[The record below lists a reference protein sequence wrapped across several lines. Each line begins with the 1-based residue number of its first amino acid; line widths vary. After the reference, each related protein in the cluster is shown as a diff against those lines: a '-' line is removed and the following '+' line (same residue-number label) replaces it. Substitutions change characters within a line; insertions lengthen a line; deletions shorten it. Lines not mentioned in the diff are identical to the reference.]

1 MPKKMAPEMIT
12 HGMILEYFQ
21 RPDYSP
27 MTLGELAD
35 AFALR
40 GGGRQSLVAL
50 LHKMVMNG
58 EIVLIRKTRYSLGAP
73 ADLVT
78 GRLEVKRS
86 GDGYLTNL
94 EGELTVKIDR
104 GHLSTALPGDKV
116 VVRLEPLRTGMAEW
130 QRHGVV
136 IKVLERGTRVVVG
149 TLKSTGR
156 FLYVAPMDP
165 SYQQDFYVPDAAGA
179 QINDRVVIQFTNWEN
194 RHVNPEAEIIEV
206 IGPADNPS
214 LDTLAIMRQYEL
226 PEAFPSEVMREAGV
240 SAARLNMPGKRE
252 DLRGKFIFTVDPAT
266 AKDFDDA
273 LSLERDES
281 GRRVLGVHIADVCHF
296 VTKGNALDRE
306 AVERG
311 NSVYL
316 PDKVIPM
323 LPEELSNGL
332 CSLKP
337 DQDRLAFSAFMTFDD
352 EGRVVRSR
360 FSRTIIK
367 SRLRL
372 TYEQALVVLETP
384 AGMTC
389 KVAMPPEARPL
400 VLAVC
405 ELAMQLRRRRLAQW
419 ALDINMPENQV
430 IIGKGGMIEDI
441 KPVVNDISHQMI
453 EECMVAANEAV
464 DREISEKGMKLIHR
478 LHEAPAEDKIE
489 MLTADLHDMGYQP
502 GQLNN
507 RRNLMEFL
515 QRIKDTP
522 LANSAQMA
530 VLRSMKRAIYSS
542 KEGGH
547 FGLAK
552 KFYAHFTSPIRR
564 YPDLVVH
571 RILAAIL
578 ESRANP
584 YPVDELE
591 RLAVHCSETEQTA
604 QEAERELLEI
614 KKYRFLGQ
622 QIEQRDVRVYDAVV
636 VKVMNFGLFVELD
649 GLGVQGLVHVSAISD
664 SFVRFD
670 AGAKALRAGQD
681 VYKLG
686 TRVQVFA
693 VKVDFEKRR
702 IDFSLKRPE
711 PKRPAKGRMEG
722 QAKGRPESQA
732 AQPDPRKGRRRRR

>member
-1 MPKKMAPEMIT
+1 MPKQESQSTVTHETLLEFFRRPE
-12 HGMILEYFQ
+12 YA
-21 RPDYSP
+21 P
-27 MTLGELAD
+27 MTLGEVSD
-35 AFALR
+35 ALRLR
-40 GGGRQSLVAL
+40 GGARKALVSL

-58 EIVLIRKTRYSLGAP
+58 EIVLIRKNRYSLGAP

-86 GDGYLTNL
+86 GEGYLTNL
-94 EGELTVKIDR
+94 EGELNVRIER
-104 GHLSTALPGDKV
+104 GQLSTALPGDKV

-136 IKVLERGTRVVVG
+136 IRVLERGTRVVVG

-156 FLYVAPMDP
+156 FLYVVPMDP
-165 SYQQDFYVPDAAGA
+165 SYQQDFYVSEVKGA

-214 LDTLAIMRQYEL
+214 LDTLAIMRQYGL
-226 PEAFPSEVMREAGV
+226 PEAFPVEVMREAGA
-240 SAARLNMPGKRE
+240 SASRLSQPGLRL
-252 DLRGKFIFTVDPAT
+252 DLRDHFIFTVDPAT

-273 LSLERDES
+273 LSLERDEE

-296 VTKGNALDRE
+296 VARGNALDRE
-306 AVERG
+306 ALERG

-337 DQDRLAFSAFMTFDD
+337 DQDRLAFSAFITFD
-352 EGRVVRSR
+352 EAGRVVRSR
-360 FSRTIIK
+360 FARTLIR

-372 TYEQALVVLETP
+372 TYEQALQVLETP
-384 AGMTC
+384 RGMAC
-389 KVAMPPEARPL
+389 AVPLPDGAREL
-400 VLAVC
+400 TGEVC
-405 ELAMQLRRRRLAQW
+405 ELAMQLRARRMAQW
-419 ALDINMPENQV
+419 ALDIDMPENQV
-430 IIGKGGMIEDI
+430 VIGKNGMIEDI
-441 KPVVNDISHQMI
+441 RPVVNDVSHQMI

-478 LHEAPAEDKIE
+478 LHEEPAADKIE

-502 GQLNN
+502 GQLNH
-507 RRNLMEFL
+507 RRNLMEFI
-515 QRIKDTP
+515 QRIKETP
-522 LANSAQMA
+522 LANSAQVA
-530 VLRSMKRAIYSS
+530 ILRSMKRAVYSS
-542 KEGGH
+542 KAGGH

-578 ESRANP
+578 ESRGNP
-584 YPVDELE
+584 YPAEELE
-591 RLAVHCSETEQTA
+591 RLAVHCSETEQVA

-614 KKYRFLGQ
+614 KKYRFLAQ
-622 QIEQRDVRVYDAVV
+622 QIEQKEVRVYDAVV

-649 GLGVQGLVHVSAISD
+649 GLGVQGLVHVSALSD
-664 SFVRFD
+664 AFVKYD
-670 AGAKALRAGQD
+670 PAAKALRAGAD

-686 TRVQVFA
+686 TRLKVMA
-693 VKVDFEKRR
+693 VKVDFDKRR
-702 IDFSLKRPE
+702 IDFVMTAPT
-711 PKRPAKGRMEG
+711 
-722 QAKGRPESQA
+722 A
-732 AQPDPRKGRRRRR
+732 APGNAAPRRERRRQPGRRR

>member
-1 MPKKMAPEMIT
+1 MEF
-12 HGMILEYFQ
+12 FQ
-21 RPDYSP
+21 RPGYSP

-35 AFALR
+35 AMSLR
-40 GGGRQSLVAL
+40 GGGRKALVVL

-78 GRLEVKRS
+78 GRLEIKRS

-94 EGELTVKIDR
+94 EGELTVRIDR
-104 GHLSTALPGDKV
+104 GHLSTALPGDQV
-116 VVRLEPLRTGMAEW
+116 VVRLEPLRPDMAEW

-136 IKVLERGTRVVVG
+136 IRVLERGARVVVG

-156 FLYVAPMDP
+156 FLCVTPLDP
-165 SYQQDFYVPDAAGA
+165 SYQQDFYVSDAKGA

-214 LDTLAIMRQYEL
+214 LDTLAIMRQYDL
-226 PEAFPSEVMREAGV
+226 PENFPAAVMHEAGI
-240 SAARLNMPGKRE
+240 SATRLAQPGKRL
-252 DLRGKFIFTVDPAT
+252 DLRNNFIFTVDPAT

-273 LSLERDES
+273 LSLERDAE
-281 GRRVLGVHIADVCHF
+281 GRRVLGVHIADVSHF

-306 AVERG
+306 AIERG

-352 EGRVVRSR
+352 AGRVVRSR
-360 FSRTIIK
+360 FARSLIR

-372 TYEQALVVLETP
+372 TYEQALTVLQTP
-384 AGMTC
+384 AGMAC
-389 KVAMPPEARPL
+389 KVPDLPDQARGL
-400 VLAVC
+400 IHGVC
-405 ELAMQLRRRRLAQW
+405 DLAMQLRARRMAQW
-419 ALDINMPENQV
+419 ALDIDMPENQV
-430 IIGKGGMIEDI
+430 VIGKGGMIEDI
-441 KPVVNDISHQMI
+441 RPVVNDISHQMI

-464 DREISEKGMKLIHR
+464 DREISERGMKLIHR

-522 LANSAQMA
+522 LANSAQVA
-530 VLRSMKRAIYSS
+530 ILRSMKRAVYSS

-578 ESRANP
+578 EGRGNP
-584 YPVDELE
+584 YPEAELE
-591 RLAVHCSETEQTA
+591 RLALHCSETEQTA

-614 KKYRFLGQ
+614 KKYRFLAQ
-622 QIEQRDVRVYDAVV
+622 QIEQHDVRIYDAVV

-649 GLGVQGLVHVSAISD
+649 GLAVQGLVHVSAISD
-664 SFVRFD
+664 TFVRFD
-670 AGAKALRAGQD
+670 PAAKALRAGQD

-686 TRVQVFA
+686 TRLKVMA
-693 VKVDFEKRR
+693 VKVDFDKRR
-702 IDFSLKRPE
+702 IDFVLKRAE
-711 PKRPAKGRMEG
+711 SSRPSKA
-722 QAKGRPESQA
+722 QAGAREDRQRRP
-732 AQPDPRKGRRRRR
+732 RRRR

>member
-1 MPKKMAPEMIT
+1 MPKKTAPDTIT
-12 HGMILEYFQ
+12 HEQILGFFQ
-21 RPDYSP
+21 RPDYAP
-27 MTLGELAD
+27 MSLGELSD
-35 AFALR
+35 AFRLR
-40 GGGRQSLVAL
+40 AAGRKTLVSL

-58 EIVLIRKTRYSLGAP
+58 EIVLIRKSRYSLGAP

-94 EGELTVKIDR
+94 EGELTVRIDR

-116 VVRLEPLRTGMAEW
+116 VVRLEPIRSGMADW
-130 QRHGVV
+130 QRHGEV
-136 IKVLERGTRVVVG
+136 IRVLERGARVVVG
-149 TLKSTGR
+149 TLKSTGQ

-165 SYQQDFYVPDAAGA
+165 SYQQDFYVPDAQGA

-194 RHVNPEAEIIEV
+194 RHVNPEATIIEV

-214 LDTLAIMRQYEL
+214 LDTLAIMRSYEL
-226 PEAFPSEVMREAGV
+226 PEKFPEDVMREAGL
-240 SAARLNMPGKRE
+240 SASRMSQPGRRL
-252 DLRGKFIFTVDPAT
+252 DLRDKFIFTVDPAT

-273 LSLERDES
+273 LSLERDEA
-281 GRRVLGVHIADVCHF
+281 GRRVLGVHIADVSHF
-296 VTKGNALDRE
+296 VMKGNALDRE
-306 AVERG
+306 AIERG

-323 LPEELSNGL
+323 LPEELSNGM

-337 DQDRLAFSAFMTFDD
+337 DQDRMAFSAFMTFDD
-352 EGRVVRSR
+352 VGRVVRSS
-360 FSRTIIK
+360 FARTIIK

-372 TYEQALVVLETP
+372 TYEQALTVLETP
-384 AGMTC
+384 MGMAC
-389 KVAMPPEARPL
+389 KVPNLPPVAEGL
-400 VLAVC
+400 IKGVC
-405 ELAMQLRRRRLAQW
+405 ELAMQLRGRRMAQW
-419 ALDINMPENQV
+419 ALDLDMPENQV
-430 IIGKGGMIEDI
+430 IIGKDGMIEDI
-441 KPVVNDISHQMI
+441 RPVVNDVSHQMI

-464 DREISEKGMKLIHR
+464 DREISERGMKLIHR

-502 GQLNN
+502 GKLDN

-515 QRIKDTP
+515 KRIKDTP
-522 LANSAQMA
+522 LANNAQIA
-530 VLRSMKRAIYSS
+530 VLRSMKRAVYSS

-564 YPDLVVH
+564 YPDLIVH

-578 ESRANP
+578 ESRGNP
-584 YPVDELE
+584 YGADELE
-591 RLAVHCSETEQTA
+591 RLALHCSETEQNA

-614 KKYRFLGQ
+614 KKYRFIAQ
-622 QIEQRDVRVYDAVV
+622 QIEQHNARVYDAVV

-649 GLGVQGLVHVSAISD
+649 GLSIQGLVHVSAISD
-664 SFVRFD
+664 TFVRFD
-670 AGAKALRAGQD
+670 PGAKALRAGQD

-686 TRVQVFA
+686 TRLKVVA
-693 VKVDFEKRR
+693 VKVDFDKRR
-702 IDFSLKRPE
+702 IDFALKRQE
-711 PKRPAKGRMEG
+711 PVRTGKGQPAALPSAREPGGRRGGQKG
-722 QAKGRPESQA
+722 Q
-732 AQPDPRKGRRRRR
+732 RRRR

>member
-1 MPKKMAPEMIT
+1 MPKKTASEILT
-12 HGMILEYFQ
+12 HETILEFFQ
-21 RPDYSP
+21 RPGYAP
-27 MTLGELAD
+27 MTLGELET

-40 GGGRQSLVAL
+40 GGARKALISL

-73 ADLVT
+73 ADLIT

-104 GHLSTALPGDKV
+104 GHLSTALPGDQV
-116 VVRLEPLRTGMAEW
+116 VVRLEPLRPGMAEW

-136 IKVLERGTRVVVG
+136 IRVLERGTRVVVG

-165 SYQQDFYVPDAAGA
+165 SYQQDFYVSEVKGA

-226 PEAFPSEVMREAGV
+226 PESFPVAVMHEAGV
-240 SAARLNMPGKRE
+240 SAARLDQPGKRE

-273 LSLERDES
+273 LSLERDAE

-352 EGRVVRSR
+352 AGNVVQSR
-360 FSRTIIK
+360 FSRTIIR

-372 TYEQALVVLETP
+372 TYEQALEVLQTP
-384 AGMTC
+384 AGMAC
-389 KVAMPPEARPL
+389 KVPNFPPEARNL
-400 VLAVC
+400 VNEVC
-405 ELAMQLRRRRLAQW
+405 ALAMQLRGRRMTQW
-419 ALDINMPENQV
+419 ALDIDMPENQV
-430 IIGKGGMIEDI
+430 VIGKGGMIEDI

-464 DREISEKGMKLIHR
+464 DRVISERGMKLIHR

-515 QRIKDTP
+515 KRIKDTP
-522 LANSAQMA
+522 LANCAQVA
-530 VLRSMKRAIYSS
+530 VLRSMKRAVYSS

-584 YPVDELE
+584 YPGDELE
-591 RLAVHCSETEQTA
+591 RLALHCSETEQTA

-614 KKYRFLGQ
+614 KKYRFLAQ
-622 QIEQRDVRVYDAVV
+622 QIEQHDVRVYDAVV

-649 GLGVQGLVHVSAISD
+649 GLSVQGLIHVSAISE
-664 SFVRFD
+664 SFVQFD
-670 AGAKALRAGQD
+670 PGMKALRAGQD

-686 TRVQVFA
+686 TRVKVFA

-711 PKRPAKGRMEG
+711 PTRPV
-722 QAKGRPESQA
+722 KGRPEQ
-732 AQPDPRKGRRRRR
+732 RKGQRRRR

>member
-1 MPKKMAPEMIT
+1 MPKKETQPAVSHET
-12 HGMILEYFQ
+12 LLAFFQ
-21 RPDYSP
+21 RPDYVP
-27 MTLGELAD
+27 MTLGEISDSLR
-35 AFALR
+35 LR
-40 GGGRQSLVAL
+40 GGARKALVSL

-58 EIVLIRKTRYSLGAP
+58 EIVLIRKNRYSLGAP
-73 ADLVT
+73 ADLIT

-86 GDGYLTNL
+86 GEGYLTNL
-94 EGELTVKIDR
+94 EGELTVRIER
-104 GHLSTALPGDKV
+104 GQLSTALPGDKV

-136 IKVLERGTRVVVG
+136 IRVLERGTRVVVG

-165 SYQQDFYVPDAAGA
+165 SYQQDFYVPDAKGA

-214 LDTLAIMRQYEL
+214 LDTLAIMRQYGL
-226 PEAFPSEVMREAGV
+226 PEAFQVEVMREAGA
-240 SAARLNMPGKRE
+240 SAARLGQPGRRI
-252 DLRGKFIFTVDPAT
+252 DLREKFIFTVDPAT

-273 LSLERDES
+273 LSLERDEQ

-296 VTKGNALDRE
+296 VARGNALDRE

-337 DQDRLAFSAFMTFDD
+337 DQDRLAFSAFMTFD
-352 EGRVVRSR
+352 EAGRVVRSK
-360 FSRTIIK
+360 FARTLIR

-372 TYEQALVVLETP
+372 TYEQALQVLETP
-384 AGMTC
+384 RGMACAVPLPAG
-389 KVAMPPEARPL
+389 AREL
-400 VLAVC
+400 IGDVC
-405 ELAMQLRRRRLAQW
+405 ELAMQLRARRMAQW
-419 ALDINMPENQV
+419 ALDIDMPENQV
-430 IIGKGGMIEDI
+430 VIGKNGMIEDI
-441 KPVVNDISHQMI
+441 RPVVNDISHQMI

-478 LHEAPAEDKIE
+478 LHEEPAADKIE

-507 RRNLMEFL
+507 RRNLMEFIT
-515 QRIKDTP
+515 RIRETP

-530 VLRSMKRAIYSS
+530 ILRSMKRAVYSS
-542 KEGGH
+542 KQGGH

-578 ESRANP
+578 ESHGNP
-584 YPVDELE
+584 YAAEELE
-591 RLAVHCSETEQTA
+591 RLAVHCSETEQVA

-614 KKYRFLGQ
+614 KKYRFLAQ
-622 QIEQRDVRVYDAVV
+622 QVERKEARVYDAVV

-649 GLGVQGLVHVSAISD
+649 GLGVQGLVHVSALSD
-664 SFVRFD
+664 AFVRYD
-670 AGAKALRAGQD
+670 PAAKALRAGAE
-681 VYKLG
+681 VFKLG
-686 TRVQVFA
+686 TRLKVTA
-693 VKVDFEKRR
+693 VKVDFDKRR
-702 IDFSLKRPE
+702 IDFVMKRPE
-711 PKRPAKGRMEG
+711 TAGKVRGGGSPRRE
-722 QAKGRPESQA
+722 RRR
-732 AQPDPRKGRRRRR
+732 QPGRRR

>member
-1 MPKKMAPEMIT
+1 F
-12 HGMILEYFQ
+12 FQ
-21 RPDYSP
+21 KPDYAP
-27 MTLGELAD
+27 MTLGELTEALG
-35 AFALR
+35 LR
-40 GGGRQSLVAL
+40 GGERKSLVDI
-50 LHKMVMNG
+50 LHKMVLNG
-58 EIVLIRKTRYSLGAP
+58 EIVIIRKTRYSLGAP
-73 ADLVT
+73 ADLIT

-94 EGELTVKIDR
+94 EGELTVRIER
-104 GHLSTALPGDKV
+104 GNLSTALPGDQV
-116 VVRLEPLRTGMAEW
+116 VVRLESPRPGMPEW

-136 IKVLERGTRVVVG
+136 IRVVERGTRVVVG
-149 TLKSTGR
+149 TLKSTGK
-156 FLYVAPMDP
+156 FLYVLPLNPA
-165 SYQQDFYVPDAAGA
+165 YQHDFYVPDAQGA
-179 QINDRVVIQFTNWEN
+179 QLNDRVVIQFTNWDN

-226 PEAFPSEVMREAGV
+226 PEEFPAEVMREASL
-240 SAARLNMPGKRE
+240 SAARLTQPGKRM
-252 DLRGKFIFTVDPAT
+252 DLRSKFIFTVDPAT

-273 LSLERDES
+273 LSLERDAD
-281 GRRVLGVHIADVCHF
+281 GHRVLGVHIADVCHF

-306 AVERG
+306 AIERG

-337 DQDRLAFSAFMTFDD
+337 DQDRLAFSAFMTFDQV
-352 EGRVVRSR
+352 GRMIGAR
-360 FSRTIIK
+360 FARTLIR

-372 TYEQALVVLETP
+372 TYEQALEVIQTP
-384 AGMTC
+384 AGMHC

-400 VLAVC
+400 ILEVC
-405 ELAMQLRRRRLAQW
+405 ELAMQLRGRRMAQW
-419 ALDINMPENQV
+419 ALDITMPENSV

-441 KPVVNDISHQMI
+441 RPVVNDISHQMI

-464 DREISEKGMKLIHR
+464 DRELSAKGMKLIHR
-478 LHEAPAEDKIE
+478 LHEPPAEDKIE

-502 GQLNN
+502 GQLKN

-515 QRIKDTP
+515 ARIKDTP

-564 YPDLVVH
+564 YPDLIVH
-571 RILAAIL
+571 RILAAMVEGKSSSYIG
-578 ESRANP
+578 E
-584 YPVDELE
+584 ELE
-591 RLAVHCSETEQTA
+591 RLALHCSETEQVA
-604 QEAERELLEI
+604 QAAERELLEI
-614 KKYRFLGQ
+614 KKYRFLAQ

-636 VKVMNFGLFVELD
+636 VKVMNFGLFIELD
-649 GLGVQGLVHVSAISD
+649 GLGVQGLLHVSAISE

-686 TRVQVFA
+686 TRLKVIP
-693 VKVDFEKRR
+693 VKVDFDKRR
-702 IDFSLKRPE
+702 IDFALQK
-711 PKRPAKGRMEG
+711 
-722 QAKGRPESQA
+722 PESEKSKPGQSRA
-732 AQPDPRKGRRRRR
+732 RADRGTGQNRQRRRR

>member
-1 MPKKMAPEMIT
+1 MAKTTAQNTVT
-12 HGMILEYFQ
+12 HDAILEFFR
-21 RPDYSP
+21 RPGYAP
-27 MTLGELAD
+27 MTLGELAE
-35 AFALR
+35 AFHLK
-40 GGGRQSLVAL
+40 GGGRKALVEL

-58 EIVLIRKTRYSLGAP
+58 EIVVIRKTRYSLGAP

-104 GHLSTALPGDKV
+104 GNLSTALPGDQV
-116 VVRLEPLRTGMAEW
+116 VVRLEQLRAGMAEW

-136 IKVLERGTRVVVG
+136 IRVLERGTRVVVG
-149 TLKSTGR
+149 TLKSTGK

-165 SYQQDFYVPDAAGA
+165 SYQQDFYVPDAQGA

-226 PEAFPSEVMREAGV
+226 PEAFPPEVMRDAGT
-240 SAARLNMPGKRE
+240 SAARLTQPGKRL
-252 DLRGKFIFTVDPAT
+252 DLRQKFIFTVDPAT

-273 LSLERDES
+273 LSLERDEQ
-281 GRRVLGVHIADVCHF
+281 GRRVLGVHIADVSHF
-296 VTKGNALDRE
+296 VSKGNALDRE
-306 AVERG
+306 AIERG

-352 EGRVVRSR
+352 AGRMVHAS
-360 FSRTIIK
+360 FARTIIR
-367 SRLRL
+367 SQLRL
-372 TYEQALVVLETP
+372 TYEQALEVLQTP

-389 KVAMPPEARPL
+389 KVPNLPAQARTLIPQ
-400 VLAVC
+400 VC
-405 ELAMQLRRRRLAQW
+405 ELAMQLRGRRMAQW
-419 ALDINMPENQV
+419 ALDLDMPENQV
-430 IIGKGGMIEDI
+430 VIGKDGMIEDI
-441 KPVVNDISHQMI
+441 RPVVNDVSHQMI

-464 DREISEKGMKLIHR
+464 DRDISQRGMKLIHR

-489 MLTADLHDMGYQP
+489 MLTADLHEMGYQP
-502 GQLNN
+502 GQLGN
-507 RRNLMEFL
+507 RRNMMEFL
-515 QRIKDTP
+515 TRIKDTP
-522 LANSAQMA
+522 LANSAQVA
-530 VLRSMKRAIYSS
+530 VLRSMKRAVYSS

-564 YPDLVVH
+564 YPDLIVH

-578 ESRANP
+578 EGRGNP
-584 YPVDELE
+584 YPADELE
-591 RLAVHCSETEQTA
+591 RLALHCSETEQAA

-614 KKYRFLGQ
+614 KKYRFLAQ
-622 QIEQRDVRVYDAVV
+622 QIEQHDIRVYDAVV

-649 GLGVQGLVHVSAISD
+649 GLAVQGLVHVSAISD
-664 SFVRFD
+664 AFVRFD
-670 AGAKALRAGQD
+670 PGAKALRAGAD

-686 TRVQVFA
+686 TRLQVLP
-693 VKVDFEKRR
+693 VKVDFDKRR
-702 IDFSLKRPE
+702 IDFKLKRPE
-711 PKRPAKGRMEG
+711 TARPAKGQGERPE
-722 QAKGRPESQA
+722 GRPGR
-732 AQPDPRKGRRRRR
+732 RKGQGRRR

>member
-1 MPKKMAPEMIT
+1 MPKKSVQDKIT
-12 HGMILEYFQ
+12 HETILGFCQ
-21 RPDYSP
+21 RPEYAP

-35 AFALR
+35 AFHLR
-40 GGGRQSLVAL
+40 GSECKALEPL

-58 EIVLIRKTRYSLGAP
+58 EIVLIRKSRYSLGAP

-78 GRLEVKRS
+78 GRLEIKRN

-94 EGELTVKIDR
+94 EGELTVRIDR

-116 VVRLEPLRTGMAEW
+116 VVRLEPHRPGMAEW

-149 TLKSTGR
+149 TLKSTGQ
-156 FLYVAPMDP
+156 FLCVAPMDP
-165 SYQQDFYVPDAAGA
+165 AYQQDFYVPDAKGA

-194 RHVNPEAEIIEV
+194 RHVNPEAVIIEV

-214 LDTLAIMRQYEL
+214 LDTLAIMRQYNL
-226 PEAFPSEVMREAGV
+226 PESFPADVMRDAGA
-240 SAARLNMPGKRE
+240 SASRLTQPGQRL

-273 LSLERDES
+273 LSLEHDQE

-306 AVERG
+306 AIERG

-352 EGRVVRSR
+352 AGRVIRAK
-360 FSRTIIK
+360 FARTIIR

-372 TYEQALVVLETP
+372 SYEQALQVLKTP
-384 AGMTC
+384 PGMVC
-389 KVAMPPEARPL
+389 KLVTPEARAL
-400 VLAVC
+400 INEVC
-405 ELAMQLRRRRLAQW
+405 GLAMQLRGRRMAQW
-419 ALDINMPENQV
+419 ALDIDMPENQV
-430 IIGKGGMIEDI
+430 VIGKGGMIEDI
-441 KPVVNDISHQMI
+441 RPVVNDISHQMI

-489 MLTADLHDMGYQP
+489 MLIADLHDMGYQP
-502 GQLNN
+502 GQLAN

-515 QRIKDTP
+515 TRIKETP

-530 VLRSMKRAIYSS
+530 VLRSMKRAVYSS

-578 ESRANP
+578 ESKGNP

-591 RLAVHCSETEQTA
+591 RIAIHCSETEQAA

-614 KKYRFLGQ
+614 KKYRFLAQ
-622 QIEQRDVRVYDAVV
+622 QIEQKDIRVYDAVV

-649 GLGVQGLVHVSAISD
+649 GLSVQGLVHVSAISD
-664 SFVRFD
+664 TFVRFD
-670 AGAKALRAGQD
+670 PAAKALRAGQD

-686 TRVQVFA
+686 TRLKVTV

-702 IDFSLKRPE
+702 IDFVLNKPVTA
-711 PKRPAKGRMEG
+711 RPAKATTGAHGSRR
-722 QAKGRPESQA
+722 QKP
-732 AQPDPRKGRRRRR
+732 RRRR

>member
-1 MPKKMAPEMIT
+1 MPKKTVQVKLSHDAV
-12 HGMILEYFQ
+12 LEFFQ
-21 RPDYSP
+21 RPEYTP

-40 GGGRQSLVAL
+40 GSERKMLDPL

-58 EIVLIRKTRYSLGAP
+58 EIVLIRKSRYTLGAP

-94 EGELTVKIDR
+94 EGELTVRIDR

-116 VVRLEPLRTGMAEW
+116 VVRLEPLRPGMAEW

-136 IKVLERGTRVVVG
+136 IRVLERGARVVVG
-149 TLKSTGR
+149 TLKSTGQ
-156 FLYVAPMDP
+156 FLCVAPMDP
-165 SYQQDFYVPDAAGA
+165 AYQQDFYVSDAKGA
-179 QINDRVVIQFTNWEN
+179 QLNDRVVIQFTNWEN
-194 RHVNPEAEIIEV
+194 RHVNPEAVIIEV

-214 LDTLAIMRQYEL
+214 LDTLAIMRQYNL
-226 PEAFPSEVMREAGV
+226 PENFPVDVMRDA
-240 SAARLNMPGKRE
+240 SASASRLGQTGQRV
-252 DLRGKFIFTVDPAT
+252 DLRDKFIFTVDPAT

-273 LSLERDES
+273 LSLERDEE

-306 AVERG
+306 AIERG

-352 EGRVVRSR
+352 AGRMIRAK
-360 FSRTIIK
+360 FARTLIR

-372 TYEQALVVLETP
+372 AYEQALQVLQTP
-384 AGMTC
+384 SGMAC
-389 KVAMPPEARPL
+389 KLVSPEAR
-400 VLAVC
+400 VLLNDVC
-405 ELAMQLRRRRLAQW
+405 ALAMQLRGRRMAQW
-419 ALDINMPENQV
+419 ALDIDMPENQV
-430 IIGKGGMIEDI
+430 VIGKGGMIEDI
-441 KPVVNDISHQMI
+441 RPVVNDVSHQMI

-464 DREISEKGMKLIHR
+464 DREISERGMKLIHR
-478 LHEAPAEDKIE
+478 LHEQPAEDKIE
-489 MLTADLHDMGYQP
+489 MLISDLHDMGYQP

-507 RRNLMEFL
+507 RRNLMEFIS
-515 QRIKDTP
+515 RVKDTP

-530 VLRSMKRAIYSS
+530 VLRSMKRAVYSS

-552 KFYAHFTSPIRR
+552 KYYAHFTSPIRR

-578 ESRANP
+578 ESKGNP
-584 YPVDELE
+584 YPAEELE
-591 RLAVHCSETEQTA
+591 RLAVHCSETEQVA

-614 KKYRFLGQ
+614 KKYRFLAQ
-622 QIEQRDVRVYDAVV
+622 QIEQKDIRVYDAVV

-670 AGAKALRAGQD
+670 AAAKALRAGQD

-686 TRVQVFA
+686 TRLKVTV

-702 IDFSLKRPE
+702 IDFV
-711 PKRPAKGRMEG
+711 M
-722 QAKGRPESQA
+722 QRPESVRQPK
-732 AQPDPRKGRRRRR
+732 AQSGEREGRQRKPRRRR

>member
-1 MPKKMAPEMIT
+1 MPKKTVQVKLSHDAV
-12 HGMILEYFQ
+12 LEFFQ
-21 RPDYSP
+21 RPEYTP

-40 GGGRQSLVAL
+40 GSERKMLDPL

-58 EIVLIRKTRYSLGAP
+58 EIVLIRKSRYTLGAP

-94 EGELTVKIDR
+94 EGELTVRIDR

-116 VVRLEPLRTGMAEW
+116 VVRLEPLRPGMAEW

-136 IKVLERGTRVVVG
+136 IRVLERGARVVVG
-149 TLKSTGR
+149 TLKSTGQ
-156 FLYVAPMDP
+156 FLCVAPMDP
-165 SYQQDFYVPDAAGA
+165 AYQQDFYVSDAKGA
-179 QINDRVVIQFTNWEN
+179 QLNDRVVIQFTNWEN
-194 RHVNPEAEIIEV
+194 RHVNPEAVIIEV

-214 LDTLAIMRQYEL
+214 LDTLAIMRQYNL
-226 PEAFPSEVMREAGV
+226 PENFPVDVMRDA
-240 SAARLNMPGKRE
+240 SASASRLGQTGQRV
-252 DLRGKFIFTVDPAT
+252 DLRDKFIFTVDPAT

-273 LSLERDES
+273 LSLERDEE

-306 AVERG
+306 AIERG

-352 EGRVVRSR
+352 AGRMIRAK
-360 FSRTIIK
+360 FARTLIR

-372 TYEQALVVLETP
+372 AYEQALQVLQTP
-384 AGMTC
+384 SGMTC
-389 KVAMPPEARPL
+389 KLVSPEAR
-400 VLAVC
+400 VLLNDVC
-405 ELAMQLRRRRLAQW
+405 ALAMQLRGRRMAQW
-419 ALDINMPENQV
+419 ALDIDMPENQV
-430 IIGKGGMIEDI
+430 VIGKGGMIEDI
-441 KPVVNDISHQMI
+441 RPVVNDVSHQMI

-464 DREISEKGMKLIHR
+464 DREISERGMKLIHR
-478 LHEAPAEDKIE
+478 LHEQPAEDKIE
-489 MLTADLHDMGYQP
+489 MLISDLHDMGYQP

-507 RRNLMEFL
+507 RRNLMEFIS
-515 QRIKDTP
+515 RVKDTP

-530 VLRSMKRAIYSS
+530 VLRSMKRAVYSS

-552 KFYAHFTSPIRR
+552 KYYAHFTSPIRR

-578 ESRANP
+578 ESKGNP
-584 YPVDELE
+584 YPAEELE
-591 RLAVHCSETEQTA
+591 RLAVHCSETEQVA

-614 KKYRFLGQ
+614 KKYRFLAQ
-622 QIEQRDVRVYDAVV
+622 QIEQKDIRVYDAVV

-670 AGAKALRAGQD
+670 AAAKALRAGQD

-686 TRVQVFA
+686 TRLKVTV

-702 IDFSLKRPE
+702 IDFV
-711 PKRPAKGRMEG
+711 M
-722 QAKGRPESQA
+722 QRPESVRQPK
-732 AQPDPRKGRRRRR
+732 AQSGAPERRQQKPRRRR

>member
-1 MPKKMAPEMIT
+1 MSRRPGNETIT
-12 HGMILEYFQ
+12 HDALLEFFQ
-21 RPDYSP
+21 KPGYTP
-27 MTLGELAD
+27 MTLGELAE

-40 GGGRQSLVAL
+40 GGARKALVTL
-50 LHKMVMNG
+50 LHKMVLNG
-58 EIVLIRKTRYSLGAP
+58 EIVVIRKTRYSLGAP

-94 EGELTVKIDR
+94 EGELTVQIDR
-104 GHLSTALPGDKV
+104 GHLGTGLPGDTV
-116 VVRLEPLRTGMAEW
+116 VVRLEPLRPGMAAW

-136 IKVLERGTRVVVG
+136 HRVLERGKRVVVG
-149 TLKSTGR
+149 TLKSTGK
-156 FLYVAPMDP
+156 FFYVVPMDP
-165 SYQQDFYVPDAAGA
+165 SYQQDFYVAEAQGA
-179 QINDRVVIQFTNWEN
+179 RLDDRVVVQFTNWEN

-206 IGPADNPS
+206 IGPAENPS

-226 PEAFPSEVMREAGV
+226 PEAFPAEVMHEAGA
-240 SAARLNMPGKRE
+240 SAARLGQPGKRE
-252 DLRGKFIFTVDPAT
+252 DLREKFIFTVDPAT

-273 LSLERDES
+273 LSLERDAQ

-296 VTKGNALDRE
+296 VSRGNALDRE
-306 AVERG
+306 AVARG

-337 DQDRLAFSAFMTFDD
+337 DQDRLAFSAFLAFDD
-352 EGRVVRSR
+352 AGRMVGTR
-360 FSRTIIK
+360 FARTLIR

-372 TYEQALVVLETP
+372 TYEQALQILETP
-384 AGMTC
+384 AGMAC
-389 KVAMPPEARPL
+389 HVPDLPGEARRL
-400 VLAVC
+400 VTEVC

-419 ALDINMPENQV
+419 ALDLSMPENQV
-430 IIGKGGMIEDI
+430 VIGPDGMIEDI
-441 KPVVNDISHQMI
+441 RPVVNDVSHQMI

-464 DREISEKGMKLIHR
+464 DREISSKGYRLIHR
-478 LHEAPAEDKIE
+478 LHEPPAEDKIE
-489 MLTADLHDMGYQP
+489 MLAADLHDMGYQP

-522 LANSAQMA
+522 LANSAQTA
-530 VLRSMKRAIYSS
+530 VLRSMKRAVYSS

-578 ESRANP
+578 ESRTNP
-584 YPVDELE
+584 YLPDQLE
-591 RLAVHCSETEQTA
+591 KLALHCSETEQNA

-614 KKYRFLGQ
+614 KKYRFLAQ
-622 QIEQRDVRVYDAVV
+622 QIERQDVRVYDAVV

-664 SFVRFD
+664 AFVRFD
-670 AGAKALRAGQD
+670 PGAKALRAGAE
-681 VYKLG
+681 VFKLG
-686 TRVQVFA
+686 TRLKVSA
-693 VKVDFEKRR
+693 VKVDFDKRR
-702 IDFSLKRPE
+702 IDFVM
-711 PKRPAKGRMEG
+711 KRPAATRS
-722 QAKGRPESQA
+722 AKPAAGHRDARLAERP
-732 AQPDPRKGRRRRR
+732 DRRRGRRRRG

>member
-1 MPKKMAPEMIT
+1 MPKKTASETLT
-12 HGMILEYFQ
+12 HEMILEYFQ
-21 RPDYSP
+21 RPGYAP
-27 MTLGELAD
+27 MTLGELET

-40 GGGRQSLVAL
+40 GGARKALISL

-116 VVRLEPLRTGMAEW
+116 VVRLEPLRPGMAEW

-136 IKVLERGTRVVVG
+136 IRVLERGTRVVVG

-165 SYQQDFYVPDAAGA
+165 SYQQDFYVSEVQGA

-226 PEAFPSEVMREAGV
+226 PESFPTEVMHEAGV
-240 SAARLNMPGKRE
+240 SAARLDQPGKRE

-273 LSLERDES
+273 LSLERDAE

-352 EGRVVRSR
+352 AGNVVQSR
-360 FSRTIIK
+360 FSRTIIR

-372 TYEQALVVLETP
+372 TYEQALEVLQTP
-384 AGMTC
+384 AGMAC
-389 KVAMPPEARPL
+389 KVPNFPLEARSL
-400 VLAVC
+400 VNEVC
-405 ELAMQLRRRRLAQW
+405 ALAMQLRGRRMTQW
-419 ALDINMPENQV
+419 ALDIDMPENQV
-430 IIGKGGMIEDI
+430 VIGKGGMIEDI

-464 DREISEKGMKLIHR
+464 DRVISERGMKLIHR

-515 QRIKDTP
+515 KRIKDTP
-522 LANSAQMA
+522 LANCAQVA
-530 VLRSMKRAIYSS
+530 VLRSMKRAVYSS

-584 YPVDELE
+584 YPGDELE
-591 RLAVHCSETEQTA
+591 RLALHCSETEQTA

-614 KKYRFLGQ
+614 KKYRFLAQ
-622 QIEQRDVRVYDAVV
+622 QIEQHDVRVYDAVV

-649 GLGVQGLVHVSAISD
+649 GLGVQGLIHVSAISD
-664 SFVRFD
+664 SFVQFD
-670 AGAKALRAGQD
+670 PGMKALRAGQD

-686 TRVQVFA
+686 TRVKVFA

-711 PKRPAKGRMEG
+711 PKHP
-722 QAKGRPESQA
+722 AKGRPEQ
-732 AQPDPRKGRRRRR
+732 RKGQRRRR

>member
-1 MPKKMAPEMIT
+1 MAKTTAQNNVT
-12 HGMILEYFQ
+12 HEAILEFFR
-21 RPDYSP
+21 RPAYAP
-27 MTLGELAD
+27 MTEGELAE
-35 AFALR
+35 AFELR
-40 GGGRQSLVAL
+40 GGGRKALAPL

-58 EIVLIRKTRYSLGAP
+58 EIVIIRKTRYSLGGP
-73 ADLVT
+73 ADLIT

-104 GHLSTALPGDKV
+104 GNLSTALPGDQV
-116 VVRLEPLRTGMAEW
+116 VVRLEQLRTGMAEW

-136 IKVLERGTRVVVG
+136 IRVLERGTRVVVG
-149 TLKSTGR
+149 TLKSTGQ

-165 SYQQDFYVPDAAGA
+165 SYQQDFYVPDAQGA

-194 RHVNPEAEIIEV
+194 RHVNPEAQIIEV

-226 PEAFPSEVMREAGV
+226 PESFPPEVMRDAGA
-240 SAARLNMPGKRE
+240 SASRLTQPGRRL
-252 DLRGKFIFTVDPAT
+252 DLRNKFIFTVDPAT

-273 LSLERDES
+273 LSLERDEE
-281 GRRVLGVHIADVCHF
+281 GRRVLGVHIADVSHF

-306 AVERG
+306 AIERG

-337 DQDRLAFSAFMTFDD
+337 DQDRLAFSAFITFD
-352 EGRVVRSR
+352 EAGRMIRSS
-360 FSRTIIK
+360 FARTIIR
-367 SRLRL
+367 SQLRL
-372 TYEQALVVLETP
+372 TYEQAFEVLATP
-384 AGMTC
+384 VGMTC
-389 KVAMPPEARPL
+389 KVPNLPSQARTL
-400 VLAVC
+400 VPQVC
-405 ELAMQLRRRRLAQW
+405 ELAMQLRARRMAQW
-419 ALDINMPENQV
+419 ALDLDMPENQV
-430 IIGKGGMIEDI
+430 VIGKNGMIEDI
-441 KPVVNDISHQMI
+441 RPVVNDVSHQMI

-464 DREISEKGMKLIHR
+464 DREISQRGMKLIHR

-489 MLTADLHDMGYQP
+489 MLTSDLHDMGYEP
-502 GQLNN
+502 GQLGN

-515 QRIKDTP
+515 KRIKDTP
-522 LANSAQMA
+522 LANSAQVA
-530 VLRSMKRAIYSS
+530 VLRSMKRAVYSS

-578 ESRANP
+578 DGRGSP
-584 YPVDELE
+584 YPADELE
-591 RLAVHCSETEQTA
+591 RLALHCSETEQAA

-614 KKYRFLGQ
+614 KKYRFLAQ
-622 QIEQRDVRVYDAVV
+622 QIEQKDIRVYDAVV

-649 GLGVQGLVHVSAISD
+649 GLAVQGLVHVSAISD
-664 SFVRFD
+664 AFVRFD
-670 AGAKALRAGQD
+670 PGAKALRTGAD

-686 TRVQVFA
+686 TRVKVLP
-693 VKVDFEKRR
+693 VKVDFDKRR
-702 IDFSLKRPE
+702 IDFQLQRPE
-711 PKRPAKGRMEG
+711 VARPAKGQGGKSER
-722 QAKGRPESQA
+722 RPDQ
-732 AQPDPRKGRRRRR
+732 RKGQRRRR